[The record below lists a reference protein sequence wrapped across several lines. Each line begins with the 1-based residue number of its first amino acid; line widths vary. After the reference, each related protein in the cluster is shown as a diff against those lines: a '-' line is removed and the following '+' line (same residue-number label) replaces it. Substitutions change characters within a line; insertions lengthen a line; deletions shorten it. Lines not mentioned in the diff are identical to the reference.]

1 MFTPR
6 PLTETEQALEDACA
20 ERPMTEII
28 EKAMRHAEAHTDQH
42 ASSPSD
48 DFVEAVALGAALN
61 YAPDYTPTQ
70 VATAIARA
78 LTIRRIILSKRE
90 DVYNGHKHK
99 GANLASYDAELS
111 RLALIP
117 GVMAALLDDMDAEL
131 RTQYEADPFE
141 EDEDDP
147 LDERL

>member
-78 LTIRRIILSKRE
+78 RTVTSIIVHHRDAVSRGRH
-90 DVYNGHKHK
+90 NG
-99 GANLASYDAELS
+99 AQLASYDAELS
-111 RLALIP
+111 RLAHVP
-117 GVMAALLDDMDAEL
+117 GVMAALLDDMDAEW
-131 RTQYEADPFE
+131 RDQDQTESS
-141 EDEDDP
+141 DDT
-147 LDERL
+147 L